1 MLEFYATAVEQLLDQ
16 DGLCV
21 LAEGLGLH
29 KLLAAFVRL
38 HAEQGGGLVL
48 LLGCMD
54 WQKRALLQELA
65 AEAQPPADV
74 TADMSIAERL
84 TRYAAGGCVF
94 VTTRILVVDLLTERL
109 PPSAITGARPR
120 RAAPPLQLTPRA
132 LVRLPRRQRAPRD
145 RHVRRSVRSATAA
158 KRRQRRRFRAR
169 LQR

>member
-1 MLEFYATAVEQLLDQ
+1 MLPYFETMIAQLLEH

-38 HAEQGGGLVL
+38 HAAQGGGLVL
-48 LLGCMD
+48 LLGCQD
-54 WQKRALLQELA
+54 WQKRSLLQDLA
-65 AEAQPPADV
+65 ASRDADADAEAGGGAAPTDI

-84 TRYAAGGCVF
+84 AHYAAGGCAF

-120 RAAPPLQLTPRA
+120 ARAPAAP
-132 LVRLPRRQRAPRD
+132 
-145 RHVRRSVRSATAA
+145 
-158 KRRQRRRFRAR
+158 AR
-169 LQR
+169 

>member
-38 HAEQGGGLVL
+38 HTEQGGGLVL

-65 AEAQPPADV
+65 ADAQPADV

-109 PPSAITGARPR
+109 PPSAITGACHRSS
-120 RAAPPLQLTPRA
+120 AP
-132 LVRLPRRQRAPRD
+132 LP
-145 RHVRRSVRSATAA
+145 H
-158 KRRQRRRFRAR
+158 
-169 LQR
+169 

>member
-38 HAEQGGGLVL
+38 HAAQGGGLVL
-48 LLGCMD
+48 LLGCME

-74 TADMSIAERL
+74 TADMSVAERL

-109 PPSAITGARPR
+109 PPAAITGAFPT
-120 RAAPPLQLTPRA
+120 RATPPLPADAPPPHQASSSSTR
-132 LVRLPRRQRAPRD
+132 
-145 RHVRRSVRSATAA
+145 TA
-158 KRRQRRRFRAR
+158 
-169 LQR
+169 